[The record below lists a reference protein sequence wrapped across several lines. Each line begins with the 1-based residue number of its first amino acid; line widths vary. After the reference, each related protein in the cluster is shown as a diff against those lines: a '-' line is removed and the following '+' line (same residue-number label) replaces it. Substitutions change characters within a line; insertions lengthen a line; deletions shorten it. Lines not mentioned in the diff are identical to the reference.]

1 MAVTGIIFSNLH
13 DTNISELTS
22 KRTMASVPFGCRY
35 RLVDFAL
42 SNLVNSGVSDV
53 NVITHYNYQS
63 LMDHIGSGKDWDLA
77 RRSGGLKILPPYITA
92 FSNENNRL
100 YSSRLEALMSIQGV
114 IASLTCDTVVLCVSK
129 DLPFAQSRFCTTEGI
144 ENVVALSV
152 FRCKC
157 IDEKYG
163 ITLTDGPLRGLLARA
178 VVVVDE
184 TGKIVYEQLVDEITH
199 EPDYEAALAVLK

>member
-1 MAVTGIIFSNLH
+1 MAKVTFQGSPVTTSGELPAVGTMAPRFGGVRGDLSVLHLPDLLGKRVVIIFFPSL
-13 DTNISELTS
+13 DTPVCA
-22 KRTMASVPFGCRY
+22 ASVRRFNKEAA
-35 RLVDFAL
+35 AL
-42 SNLVNSGVSDV
+42 
-53 NVITHYNYQS
+53 
-63 LMDHIGSGKDWDLA
+63 
-77 RRSGGLKILPPYITA
+77 P
-92 FSNENNRL
+92 
-100 YSSRLEALMSIQGV
+100 
-114 IASLTCDTVVLCVSK
+114 DTVVLCVSK

>member
-1 MAVTGIIFSNLH
+1 MAKVTFQGSPV
-13 DTNISELTS
+13 TTSGELPAVG
-22 KRTMASVPFGCRY
+22 TMAPRFGGVRGDLSVLHLPDLLGKRVVINFFPSLDTPVCAASVR
-35 RLVDFAL
+35 RFNKEAAAL
-42 SNLVNSGVSDV
+42 
-53 NVITHYNYQS
+53 
-63 LMDHIGSGKDWDLA
+63 
-77 RRSGGLKILPPYITA
+77 P
-92 FSNENNRL
+92 
-100 YSSRLEALMSIQGV
+100 
-114 IASLTCDTVVLCVSK
+114 DTVVLCVSK

-199 EPDYEAALAVLK
+199 EPDYEAALGGCRTP

>member
-1 MAVTGIIFSNLH
+1 MAKVTFQGSPV
-13 DTNISELTS
+13 TTSGELPAVG
-22 KRTMASVPFGCRY
+22 TMAPRFGGVRGDLSVLHLPDLLGKCVVINFFPSLDTPVCAASVR
-35 RLVDFAL
+35 RFNKEAAAL
-42 SNLVNSGVSDV
+42 
-53 NVITHYNYQS
+53 
-63 LMDHIGSGKDWDLA
+63 
-77 RRSGGLKILPPYITA
+77 P
-92 FSNENNRL
+92 
-100 YSSRLEALMSIQGV
+100 
-114 IASLTCDTVVLCVSK
+114 DTVVLCVSK